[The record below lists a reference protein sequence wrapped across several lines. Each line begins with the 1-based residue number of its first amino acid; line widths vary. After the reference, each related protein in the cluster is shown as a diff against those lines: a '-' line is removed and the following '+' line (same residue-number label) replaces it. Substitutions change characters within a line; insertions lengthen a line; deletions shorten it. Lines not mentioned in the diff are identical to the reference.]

1 VRPYAAHEV
10 EVIKSTVVVVHGLLL
25 MGRDVF
31 LEEPERRSE
40 MSLITS
46 APSADTPLLVKNHD
60 KAQAEALALL
70 PLAVLLM
77 SFSFFRESAAPGADL
92 FAPSLTHM
100 ERPTSFST

>member
-40 MSLITS
+40 MSLTIS
-46 APSADTPLLVKNHD
+46 APSADAPLLVKNYD
-60 KAQAEALALL
+60 KA
-70 PLAVLLM
+70 
-77 SFSFFRESAAPGADL
+77 
-92 FAPSLTHM
+92 
-100 ERPTSFST
+100 